1 MATEVKEKLWNKN
14 YNKVMLTN
22 FTLFFSFYLITPLL
36 PLYLSETFH
45 ATKDTIGMV
54 LSGYTL
60 IALIARLFSGYM
72 VDNFAR
78 KKVLLIVLFVYFC
91 FFGSYLIAGSLLA
104 FTIFRTL
111 HGGPFGACTVANSTM
126 AIDVLP
132 SSRRNEGIGFYG
144 VSNNLGSAIAP
155 MVGVYIYRYTHN
167 FQIIFWLAF
176 IIAMIGFINS
186 YTLEVKNDQP
196 KNPSRFKFSLDR
208 FFLSRGW
215 FIAVNICFYG
225 FCWGVL
231 SNYIAIYGK
240 EHLGITGG
248 TGTWFMLL
256 SFGLIASRFQGSKAL
271 REGKLTQNALEGAIL
286 STFGYGIFIAGPVLL
301 SLVSD
306 NKGLFYIPYYAS
318 AILIGLGNGHI
329 WPAFQNMII
338 AIAHHNERGTANST
352 ILTSWDFG
360 LGIGILLGGV
370 IAEYLGYDTMFW
382 MMAGVHVIALVMYIF
397 VTQGRFLKKQKMF
410 IDNN

>member
-1 MATEVKEKLWNKN
+1 MQEEKLWNKN

-36 PLYLSETFH
+36 PLYLSETFS
-45 ATKDTIGMV
+45 ASKDTIGMV

-60 IALIARLFSGYM
+60 VALIVRVFSGYM

-78 KKVLLIVLFVYFC
+78 KTVLLVVLFVYFI

-111 HGGPFGACTVANSTM
+111 HGGPFGATTVANSTM

-155 MVGVYIYRYTHN
+155 MVGLYIYRYTHN
-167 FQIIFWLAF
+167 FELIFWLAF
-176 IIAMIGFINS
+176 IIAGIGFVNT
-186 YTLEVKNDQP
+186 YTLDVKNEKP
-196 KNPSRFKFSLDR
+196 KDRTKFKFTFDR
-208 FFLSRGW
+208 FFLTRGW
-215 FIAVNICFYG
+215 FIALNICFFG

-231 SNYIAIYGK
+231 SNYLAIYGK
-240 EHLGITGG
+240 EHLGITSG
-248 TGTWFMLL
+248 TGTYFLLL
-256 SFGLIASRFQGSKAL
+256 SIGLIVSRFQGNKAL
-271 REGKLTQNALEGAIL
+271 RQGKLTQNARSGIIL
-286 STFGYGIFIAGPVLL
+286 STFGFGIFIAGPWLL
-301 SLVSD
+301 DKFSCDESL
-306 NKGLFYIPYYAS
+306 NYIPYYAS
-318 AILIGLGNGHI
+318 SILIGLGNGHM

-360 LGIGILLGGV
+360 LGVGILLGGV
-370 IAEYLGYDTMFW
+370 LAEYLGYDAMFW
-382 MMAGVHVIALVMYIF
+382 VMAAVHVIGLAMYLF
-397 VTQGRFLKKQKMF
+397 NTQGNFLRLQKQFEK
-410 IDNN
+410 

>member
-1 MATEVKEKLWNKN
+1 MQKEKLWNKN

-36 PLYLSETFH
+36 PLYLSETFS
-45 ATKDTIGMV
+45 ASKDTIGMV

-60 IALIARLFSGYM
+60 VALIVRLFSGYM

-78 KKVLLIVLFVYFC
+78 KTVLLIVLFVYFI

-111 HGGPFGACTVANSTM
+111 HGGPFGATTVANSTM

-144 VSNNLGSAIAP
+144 MSNNLASAIAP
-155 MVGVYIYRYTHN
+155 TVGLFIYKYTHN
-167 FQIIFWLAF
+167 FELMFWLAF
-176 IIAMIGFINS
+176 IIAGIGFVNT
-186 YTLEVKNDQP
+186 YTLDVKNEKP
-196 KNPSRFKFSLDR
+196 KDRTKFKFSLDR
-208 FFLSRGW
+208 FFLTRGW
-215 FIAVNICFYG
+215 FLAINICFFG

-231 SNYIAIYGK
+231 SNYLAIYGK
-240 EHLGITGG
+240 EHLGITSG
-248 TGTWFMLL
+248 TGTYFLLL
-256 SFGLIASRFQGSKAL
+256 SIGLIVSRFQGNKAL
-271 REGKLTQNALEGAIL
+271 RQGKLTQNAQSGIIL
-286 STFGYGIFIAGPVLL
+286 STFGFGIFIAGPWLL
-301 SLVSD
+301 DKCSCDASL
-306 NKGLFYIPYYAS
+306 NYIPYYLS
-318 AILIGLGNGHI
+318 SILIGLGNGHM

-360 LGIGILLGGV
+360 LGVGILLGGV
-370 IAEYLGYDTMFW
+370 IAEYLGYDAMFW
-382 MMAGVHVIALVMYIF
+382 VMAAVHVIGLAMYLF
-397 VTQGRFLKKQKMF
+397 NTQGNFLKLQKQFEK
-410 IDNN
+410 